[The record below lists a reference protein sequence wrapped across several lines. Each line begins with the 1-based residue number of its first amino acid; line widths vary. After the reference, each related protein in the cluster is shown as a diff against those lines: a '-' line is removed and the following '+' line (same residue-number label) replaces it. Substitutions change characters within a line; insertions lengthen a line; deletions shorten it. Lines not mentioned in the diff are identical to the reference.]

1 MAGLAIFRIYSFI
14 QYIRP
19 KKQVSSMKVLV
30 IGSGG
35 REHALVWKLAQ
46 SEKVDKIYCAP
57 GNPGIEKLAELV
69 PINVNDI
76 QDLLKFA
83 LAQEIDFTVVGPEL
97 PLVHGIVD
105 VFQGEGLK
113 IFGPSQEAAL
123 IEGSK
128 SFAKDFMRRYN
139 IPTAD
144 YDVFT
149 KLDNARKYLWNY
161 EGRVVIKADG
171 LAAGKGSVVCQTTS
185 DAQKALEEMMLR
197 NVFGEAG
204 HKVVIEEFLEGEE
217 VSILALTDGKN
228 VLPLIPSQDHKAA
241 YDDDLGPNTGG
252 MGAYAPVPF
261 VDQTLIQEI
270 QETILEPTIRG
281 MAKDGN
287 PYKGVLY
294 AGLMLT
300 DDGPKVIEFNCR
312 FGDPET
318 QVILPLIQSDL
329 LDMMMTTID
338 GTLQNY
344 ALKMLNKSAVCVIMA
359 SEGYPGSYEKGKEIT
374 GLDQDFGENT
384 LIFHAGTR
392 RKNGKLIT
400 NGGRVLGVTHL
411 ASSLKEAMEG
421 AYNVVKSIHFE
432 DAYYRKDIGKKGLKY
447 L

>member
-1 MAGLAIFRIYSFI
+1 
-14 QYIRP
+14 
-19 KKQVSSMKVLV
+19 MKVLV

-69 PINVNDI
+69 PIHANDI

-83 LAQEIDFTVVGPEL
+83 LDKEIDFTVVGPEL

-105 VFQGEGLK
+105 VFQGKGLK

-128 SFAKDFMRRYN
+128 SFAKDFMSRYD

-149 KLDNARKYLWNY
+149 KLDNARKYLWNH

-171 LAAGKGSVVCQTTS
+171 LAAGKGSVVCQTKA

-204 HKVVIEEFLEGEE
+204 HKVVVEEFLEGEE

-228 VLPLIPSQDHKAA
+228 ILPLVPSQDHKAA

-261 VDQTLIQEI
+261 VDTALIQKI
-270 QETILEPTIRG
+270 RETILEPTVRG

-287 PYKGVLY
+287 PYRGVLY

-329 LDMMMTTID
+329 LDVMMTTIE
-338 GTLQNY
+338 GTLENY
-344 ALKMLNKSAVCVIMA
+344 RLKLLDQSAVCVIMA

-374 GLDQDFGENT
+374 GLDQDFGEDT

-392 RKNGKLIT
+392 RRNGKLVT
-400 NGGRVLGVTHL
+400 HGGRVLGVTHL

-421 AYNVVKSIHFE
+421 AYRAVKSIHFE
-432 DAYYRKDIGKKGLKY
+432 GAYYRKDIGKKGLKY

>member
-1 MAGLAIFRIYSFI
+1 
-14 QYIRP
+14 
-19 KKQVSSMKVLV
+19 MKVLV

>member
-1 MAGLAIFRIYSFI
+1 MN
-14 QYIRP
+14 
-19 KKQVSSMKVLV
+19 VLV

-46 SEKVDKIYCAP
+46 SENVDKIYCAP
-57 GNPGIEKLAELV
+57 GNPGIETLAELV
-69 PINVNDI
+69 PIRANDI
-76 QDLLKFA
+76 QELLTFA
-83 LAQEIDFTVVGPEL
+83 LSQKIDFTVVGPEL

-105 VFQGEGLK
+105 VFQGKGLK

-149 KLDNARKYLWNY
+149 KLDNARKYLWNH

-171 LAAGKGSVVCQTTS
+171 LAAGKGSVVCHTPS

-217 VSILALTDGKN
+217 VSILALSDGKN

-261 VDQTLIQEI
+261 VDQALVQEI
-270 QETILEPTIRG
+270 QKTILEPTIHG

-287 PYKGVLY
+287 PYTGVLY

-300 DDGPKVIEFNCR
+300 TNGPKVIEFNCR

-329 LDMMMTTID
+329 LDLMMATLD
-338 GTLQNY
+338 GSLHQSP
-344 ALKMLNKSAVCVIMA
+344 LKIHEKSAVCVIMA

-392 RKNGKLIT
+392 RKNGKLVT

-411 ASSLKEAMEG
+411 ADSLKEAMEG
-421 AYNVVKSIHFE
+421 AYNAVQSIHFE
-432 DAYYRKDIGKKGLKY
+432 GAYYRKDIG
-447 L
+447 

>member
-1 MAGLAIFRIYSFI
+1 
-14 QYIRP
+14 
-19 KKQVSSMKVLV
+19 MKVLV

-46 SEKVDKIYCAP
+46 SEKVDKLYCAP

-69 PINVNDI
+69 PIHADDI
-76 QDLLKFA
+76 QNLLKFA
-83 LAQEIDFTVVGPEL
+83 LDREIDFTVVGPEL

-105 VFQGEGLK
+105 IFQAEGLK
-113 IFGPSQEAAL
+113 IFGPSQQAAL

-128 SFAKDFMRRYN
+128 SFAKDFMRRYD

-144 YDVFT
+144 YEVFT

-161 EGRVVIKADG
+161 EGKVVIKADG
-171 LAAGKGSVVCQTTS
+171 LAAGKGSVVCHTKAE
-185 DAQKALEEMMLR
+185 AQKALEEMMLR

-204 HKVVIEEFLEGEE
+204 HKVVIEEFLEGQE

-228 VLPLIPSQDHKAA
+228 ILPLVPSQDHKAA

-261 VDQTLIQEI
+261 VDQTLIREI
-270 QETILEPTIRG
+270 QETILEPTVLG
-281 MAKDGN
+281 MAKDKR
-287 PYKGVLY
+287 PYRGVLY

-300 DDGPKVIEFNCR
+300 NDGPKIIEFNCR

-329 LDMMMTTID
+329 LDAMMMTIE

-344 ALKMLNKSAVCVIMA
+344 TLKLLDKSAVCVIMA
-359 SEGYPGSYEKGKEIT
+359 SEGYPGSYEKRKEIT
-374 GLDQDFGENT
+374 GLDQDFGEDT

-392 RKNGKLIT
+392 RKNGKIVT
-400 NGGRVLGVTHL
+400 NGGRVLGVTRL
-411 ASSLKEAMEG
+411 APSLKEAMEG
-421 AYNVVKSIHFE
+421 AYEVVKSIHFE
-432 DAYYRKDIGKKGLKY
+432 GAFYRKDIGKKGLKY